1 MSVNSWLNKKVK
13 EYSNQK
19 IDLLILKD
27 LVNKLKIKAPKKII
41 SIAGTNGK
49 GTTANLL
56 NEILKKNSYSI
67 GLYTSPHLIDYN
79 ERIKINEKKILE
91 EQLKEYFSQIEKK
104 FDNQNLNFYQLFS
117 LTAFKY
123 FSDNELDIWILE
135 AGLGGRLDPI
145 NCFDADLSIITNISL
160 DHQEILGNDI
170 NSIGYEKA
178 GILRK
183 NQSLIFG
190 EKKIPD
196 SIKQKINDLNVK
208 LHKIEDDDIQNNFT
222 IHESSL
228 RIAKKA
234 INIIDPNISIENIN
248 NSARNMTI
256 LGRCDLI
263 KDRFLIDVAHN
274 EKAIENLKKF
284 ILENK
289 LNKKDISVI
298 FHCSESKDP
307 LKLLLPLCDFIS
319 KLNVPIINNSRLHD
333 EKYLKSKIESEIN
346 IKTTI
351 DNSLEKSIE
360 DIRFINPNCLIL
372 IFGSFYLAGEF
383 YKLPLSK
390 NV

>member
-1 MSVNSWLNKKVK
+1 LSVNSWLNKKVK
-13 EYSNQK
+13 EHSHQK

-27 LVNKLKIKAPKKII
+27 LVNKLEIKPPKKII
-41 SIAGTNGK
+41 SITGTNGK
-49 GTTANLL
+49 GSTANLI
-56 NEILKKNSYSI
+56 NTILKKNSYLT

-79 ERIKINEKKILE
+79 ERIKINEKNILN
-91 EQLKEYFSQIEKK
+91 EQLKKYFSKIEKLFAK
-104 FDNQNLNFYQLFS
+104 ENLNFYQLFS

-123 FSDNELDIWILE
+123 FSDNELDVWILE

-160 DHQEILGNDI
+160 DHQEILGNDL
-170 NSIGYEKA
+170 NSIGNEKA

-190 EKKIPD
+190 DEEIPD
-196 SIKQKINDLNVK
+196 SIKQKIDDLNVK
-208 LHKIEDDDIQNNFT
+208 LHKVDNDIVKYNFAV
-222 IHESSL
+222 HESSV

-234 INIIDPNISIENIN
+234 IEVIDPKISTENIN
-248 NSARNMTI
+248 SSAESIRI

-263 KDRFLIDVAHN
+263 KEKFLIDVAHN
-274 EKAIENLKKF
+274 EKSVDNLKKF
-284 ILENK
+284 IEEKK
-289 LNKKDISVI
+289 LNKKDISII

-307 LKLLLPLCDFIS
+307 IKLIGPLKTFIS
-319 KLNVPIINNSRLHD
+319 NLNVPKINNFRLHD
-333 EKYLKSKIESEIN
+333 ERYLKEKIENEMN
-346 IKTTI
+346 LKTKI
-351 DNSLEKSIE
+351 HDSLESSIK
-360 DIRFINPNCLIL
+360 DIRIMNPNCLIL

>member
-1 MSVNSWLNKKVK
+1 MSLNSWLNKKVK
-13 EYSNQK
+13 EHSHQK

-27 LVNKLKIKAPKKII
+27 LVNKLEIKPPKKII
-41 SIAGTNGK
+41 SITGTNGK
-49 GTTANLL
+49 GSTANLI
-56 NEILKKNSYSI
+56 NTILKKNSYLT

-79 ERIKINEKKILE
+79 ERIKINEKNILN
-91 EQLKEYFSQIEKK
+91 EQLKKYFSKIEKLFAK
-104 FDNQNLNFYQLFS
+104 ENLNFYQLFS

-123 FSDNELDIWILE
+123 FSDNELDVWILE

-160 DHQEILGNDI
+160 DHQEILGNDL
-170 NSIGYEKA
+170 NSIGNEKA

-190 EKKIPD
+190 DEEIPD
-196 SIKQKINDLNVK
+196 SIKQKIDDLNVK
-208 LHKIEDDDIQNNFT
+208 LHKVDNDIVKYNFAV
-222 IHESSL
+222 HESSV

-234 INIIDPNISIENIN
+234 IEVIDPKISTENIN
-248 NSARNMTI
+248 SSAESIRI

-263 KDRFLIDVAHN
+263 KEKFLIDVAHN
-274 EKAIENLKKF
+274 EKSVDNLKKF
-284 ILENK
+284 IEEKK
-289 LNKKDISVI
+289 LNKKDISII

-307 LKLLLPLCDFIS
+307 IKLIGPLKTFIS
-319 KLNVPIINNSRLHD
+319 NLNVPKINNFRLHD
-333 EKYLKSKIESEIN
+333 ERYLKEKIENEMN
-346 IKTTI
+346 LKTKI
-351 DNSLEKSIE
+351 HDSLESSIK
-360 DIRFINPNCLIL
+360 DIRIMNPNCLIL

>member
-13 EYSNQK
+13 EHSHQK

-27 LVNKLKIKAPKKII
+27 LVNKLEIKPPKKII
-41 SIAGTNGK
+41 SITGTNGK
-49 GTTANLL
+49 GSTANLITT
-56 NEILKKNSYSI
+56 ILKKNSYST

-79 ERIKINEKKILE
+79 ERIKINEKNILN
-91 EQLKEYFSQIEKK
+91 EQLKKYFSKIEKK
-104 FDNQNLNFYQLFS
+104 LAKENLNFYQLFS

-123 FSDNELDIWILE
+123 FSDHELDVWILE

-160 DHQEILGNDI
+160 DHQEILGNDL
-170 NSIGYEKA
+170 NSIGNEKA

-190 EKKIPD
+190 DEEIPD
-196 SIKQKINDLNVK
+196 SIKQKIDDLNVK
-208 LHKIEDDDIQNNFT
+208 LHKVDSDFVKHNFAV
-222 IHESSL
+222 HDSSV

-234 INIIDPNISIENIN
+234 IEVIDPNISIENIN
-248 NSARNMTI
+248 SSAEAIKI

-263 KDRFLIDVAHN
+263 KEKFLIDVAHN
-274 EKAIENLKKF
+274 EKAVDNLKKF
-284 ILENK
+284 IEEKK
-289 LNKKDISVI
+289 LNKKDISII

-307 LKLLLPLCDFIS
+307 IKIIGTLRTSLS
-319 KLNVPIINNSRLHD
+319 HLNVPKIKNFRLHD
-333 EKYLKSKIESEIN
+333 EKYLKAKIENEMN
-346 IKTTI
+346 IKRKI
-351 DNSLEKSIE
+351 YDSLESSIE
-360 DIRFINPNCLIL
+360 DIRSMNPNCLIL

>member
-13 EYSNQK
+13 EHSHQK

-27 LVNKLKIKAPKKII
+27 LVNKLEIKPPKKII
-41 SIAGTNGK
+41 SITGTNGK
-49 GTTANLL
+49 GSTANLI
-56 NEILKKNSYSI
+56 NTILKKNSYLT

-79 ERIKINEKKILE
+79 ERIKINEKNILN
-91 EQLKEYFSQIEKK
+91 EQLKKYFSRIEKK
-104 FDNQNLNFYQLFS
+104 LAKENLNFYQLFS

-123 FSDNELDIWILE
+123 FSDNELDVWILE

-145 NCFDADLSIITNISL
+145 NCFDADLSIITNVSL
-160 DHQEILGNDI
+160 DHQEILGNDL
-170 NSIGYEKA
+170 NSIGNEKA

-190 EKKIPD
+190 DEEIPD
-196 SIKQKINDLNVK
+196 SIKQKIDDLNVK
-208 LHKIEDDDIQNNFT
+208 LHKVDNDFVKYNFAV
-222 IHESSL
+222 HESSV

-234 INIIDPNISIENIN
+234 IEVIDPNISIENIN
-248 NSARNMTI
+248 SSAKAIKI

-263 KDRFLIDVAHN
+263 KEKFLIDVAHN
-274 EKAIENLKKF
+274 EKAVDNLKKF
-284 ILENK
+284 IEEKK
-289 LNKKDISVI
+289 LNKKDISII

-307 LKLLLPLCDFIS
+307 IKLVGPLRTFIS
-319 KLNVPIINNSRLHD
+319 NLNVPKIKNFRLHD
-333 EKYLKSKIESEIN
+333 EKYLKAKIENQMN
-346 IKTTI
+346 IKTKI
-351 DNSLEKSIE
+351 YDSLESSIE
-360 DIRFINPNCLIL
+360 DIRSMNPNCLIL

>member
-1 MSVNSWLNKKVK
+1 MSLNSWLNKKVK
-13 EYSNQK
+13 EHSHQK

-27 LVNKLKIKAPKKII
+27 LVNKLEIKPPKKII
-41 SIAGTNGK
+41 SITGTNGK
-49 GTTANLL
+49 GSTANLI
-56 NEILKKNSYSI
+56 NTILKKNSYLT

-79 ERIKINEKKILE
+79 ERIKINEKNILN
-91 EQLKEYFSQIEKK
+91 EQLKKYFSKIEKK
-104 FDNQNLNFYQLFS
+104 LARENLNFYQLFS

-123 FSDNELDIWILE
+123 FSDNELDVWILE

-160 DHQEILGNDI
+160 DHQEILGNDL
-170 NSIGYEKA
+170 NSIGNEKA

-190 EKKIPD
+190 DEEIPD
-196 SIKQKINDLNVK
+196 SIKQKIDDLNVK
-208 LHKIEDDDIQNNFT
+208 LHKVDNDIVKYNFAV
-222 IHESSL
+222 HESSV

-234 INIIDPNISIENIN
+234 IEVIDPKISTENIN
-248 NSARNMTI
+248 SSAESIRI

-263 KDRFLIDVAHN
+263 KEKFLIDVAHN
-274 EKAIENLKKF
+274 EKSVDNLKKF
-284 ILENK
+284 IEEKK
-289 LNKKDISVI
+289 LNKKDISII

-307 LKLLLPLCDFIS
+307 IKLIGPLKTFIS
-319 KLNVPIINNSRLHD
+319 NLNVPKINNFRLHD
-333 EKYLKSKIESEIN
+333 ERYLKEKIENEMN
-346 IKTTI
+346 LKTKI
-351 DNSLEKSIE
+351 YDSLESSIK
-360 DIRFINPNCLIL
+360 DIRIMNPNCLIL

>member
-13 EYSNQK
+13 EHSHQK

-27 LVNKLKIKAPKKII
+27 LVKKLEIKPPKKII
-41 SIAGTNGK
+41 SITGTNGK
-49 GTTANLL
+49 GSTANLI
-56 NEILKKNSYSI
+56 NTILKKNSYLT

-79 ERIKINEKKILE
+79 ERIKINEKNILN
-91 EQLKEYFSQIEKK
+91 EQLKKYFSKIEKK
-104 FDNQNLNFYQLFS
+104 LTKENLNFYQLFS

-123 FSDNELDIWILE
+123 FSDNELDVWILE

-145 NCFDADLSIITNISL
+145 NCFDADLSIITNVSL
-160 DHQEILGNDI
+160 DHQEILGNDL
-170 NSIGYEKA
+170 NSIGNEKA

-190 EKKIPD
+190 DEEIPD
-196 SIKQKINDLNVK
+196 SIKQKIDDLNVK
-208 LHKIEDDDIQNNFT
+208 LHKVDSDFVKHNFT
-222 IHESSL
+222 VHESSV

-234 INIIDPNISIENIN
+234 IEVIDPNISIENIN
-248 NSARNMTI
+248 SSAKAIKI

-263 KDRFLIDVAHN
+263 KEKFLIDVAHN
-274 EKAIENLKKF
+274 EKAVDNLKKF
-284 ILENK
+284 IEEKK
-289 LNKKDISVI
+289 LNKKDISII

-307 LKLLLPLCDFIS
+307 TKLVGPLRTFIS
-319 KLNVPIINNSRLHD
+319 NLNVPKIKNFRLHD
-333 EKYLKSKIESEIN
+333 EKYLKAKIENQMN
-346 IKTTI
+346 IKTKI
-351 DNSLEKSIE
+351 YDSLESSIE
-360 DIRFINPNCLIL
+360 DIRSMNPNCLIL